1 AAWPAWRAPRR
12 TGGGGWW
19 SWRGKT
25 APRGRPGPG
34 PPGPLW
40 PGTGPGTPPPARS
53 RGGPRGCPGAGLF
66 AGCLAVHLGL
76 IGRLQ
81 PGGSIARA
89 VVAVKPGQRLP
100 GGGAV
105 LVGVD
110 VHQGAV
116 QVEEIVLIG
125 QRLHE
130 KDLLS

>member
-1 AAWPAWRAPRR
+1 MDGQGPVRRDPFGLEQGLEHSRQLDLWVGLVAVPAQA
-12 TGGGGWW
+12 
-19 SWRGKT
+19 
-25 APRGRPGPG
+25 
-34 PPGPLW
+34 
-40 PGTGPGTPPPARS
+40 
-53 RGGPRGCPGAGLF
+53 LF
-66 AGCLAVHLGL
+66 AGRLPVHLGL
-76 IGRLQ
+76 VGRLQ
-81 PGGSIARA
+81 PGGGVARA